1 MAKGQH
7 TKKKSGIG
15 STIIIS
21 IMFVSTIAYI
31 LFNAWY
37 YTMYYAFMPMEITY
51 GFFAVFCVE
60 TVSLA
65 RLKMAKEGT
74 KVSAKTENPM
84 LQNLGIYSMPD
95 FENEVQQEVSNQ
107 KVSQLDTIYQSTAGG
122 EVTGNG

>member
-1 MAKGQH
+1 MARGQH
-7 TKKKSGIG
+7 KKKRSGVG
-15 STIIIS
+15 STVIIS
-21 IMFVSTIAYI
+21 IMFLSTIAYI

-37 YTMYYAFMPMEITY
+37 YTLYYSFMPMEITY

-74 KVSAKTENPM
+74 KLQAKTDNPL

-95 FENEVQQEVSNQ
+95 FENEVQQELNN
-107 KVSQLDTIYQSTAGG
+107 TAQYDAALTTTTGG
-122 EVTGNG
+122 EVAGNG

>member
-1 MAKGQH
+1 MARGQH
-7 TKKKSGIG
+7 KKKKSGIG

-37 YTMYYAFMPMEITY
+37 YTLYYAFMPMEITY

-65 RLKMAKEGT
+65 RLRMAKEGT

-95 FENEVQQEVSNQ
+95 FENEVQQEVNNQ
-107 KVSQLDTIYQSTAGG
+107 DTSSVQLDTMTTGG